1 MESSPDSVP
10 TPAPRPPTPRFLA
23 TALLAPVA
31 IPPVSY
37 LAVALGA
44 GLGPAEA
51 VAAMTAQ
58 LSGRPNLIAPAV
70 LALLPLL
77 VYIGLILLL
86 RRRDPHGRWL
96 PRAAWMGLVPALLL
110 LVWANATVWPLHLP
124 GRPFPG
130 FPHGLELVIVPLFFM
145 PVALLGGLAV
155 GRIAAGRAA
164 PAESREVA
172 EADDAHGPA

>member
-1 MESSPDSVP
+1 MESSMEPVP
-10 TPAPRPPTPRFLA
+10 TPASRAPSRRFLA
-23 TALLAPVA
+23 TALLAPVV

-44 GLGPAEA
+44 GLGPGEA

-58 LSGRPNLIAPAV
+58 MSGRPNLITPAV

-77 VYIGLILLL
+77 VYIGLIVLL
-86 RRRDPHGRWL
+86 RRRDPLGAWL

-110 LVWANATVWPLHLP
+110 LTWANATVWPLYLP
-124 GRPFPG
+124 GRAFPG

-155 GRIAAGRAA
+155 GRIAAGRAS
-164 PAESREVA
+164 PPESRGSTGT
-172 EADDAHGPA
+172 HGSA